1 MIKSEK
7 QEEILLSY
15 LEYINKVSTAIEEA
29 DIRLKE
35 IDDKGIFESDDEIG
49 WFFNHIKELKEIF
62 NDFVIKQVE

>member
-49 WFFNHIKELKEIF
+49 WFFSHIKELKEIF